1 MYLTIYVYRVMNTTP
16 KKGGRMSKSK
26 KYKIKQK
33 DLEKLAERI
42 YNTVTVIDYFCR
54 TQQEIEELYNLTP
67 IVENLRRDSDTVNA
81 YFINYSDNK
90 NF

>member
-1 MYLTIYVYRVMNTTP
+1 MEKVIVYQ
-16 KKGGRMSKSK
+16 
-26 KYKIKQK
+26 IKQVDFEK
-33 DLEKLAERI
+33 LEKLAERI
-42 YNTVTVIDYFCR
+42 YNTSVVIDYFCR

-81 YFINYSDNK
+81 YFINYPYNK

>member
-1 MYLTIYVYRVMNTTP
+1 MEKVIVYQ
-16 KKGGRMSKSK
+16 
-26 KYKIKQK
+26 IKQVDFEK
-33 DLEKLAERI
+33 LEKLAERI

-67 IVENLRRDSDTVNA
+67 VVENLRRDSDTVNA
-81 YFINYSDNK
+81 YFINYPDNK